1 MTINENMIVTVAYQL
16 TNHTS
21 GELIEETT
29 AENPM
34 MFLSGAGSI
43 IQEFEDNLYNKRV
56 GDTFSFTIP
65 AENTYGE
72 RNEEQVVTL
81 PITIFYDETGGINE
95 EVIFVGAFLPM
106 TDETGNHVRGLI
118 LELDE
123 NFAKVDFNNPLAGT
137 DLHFEGTVLDVRI
150 AEEEELDQAH

>member
-1 MTINENMIVTVAYQL
+1 MTINENMIVAVAYQL
-16 TNHTS
+16 KNHTS

-43 IQEFEDNLYNKRV
+43 IQEFEDNLYDKRV
-56 GDTFSFTIP
+56 GDTFSFTIT

-106 TDETGNHVRGLI
+106 TD
-118 LELDE
+118 
-123 NFAKVDFNNPLAGT
+123 
-137 DLHFEGTVLDVRI
+137 
-150 AEEEELDQAH
+150 